1 MKGAARIALAVLGA
15 GVVAVGGGAWFAW
28 HEYLDP
34 GPLKEARAVVVPR
47 GGADTTADALAAAG
61 VVSSPLA
68 FQLAAAATSGDGRL
82 RAAEFEFPAGA
93 SLRDV
98 LAVLRAGKPI
108 QHRLSLPEG
117 LSAAQMAVLMA
128 RADALEGDPVVPE
141 EGMMLPD
148 TYLYDRGTTR
158 AALVERGRRMME
170 AALDRAWAARRPGLP
185 LASPH
190 EALVLASIVERET
203 AKAEERPH
211 IAAVFLNRLRLGMK
225 LQSDPTVIY
234 AASGGLGVL
243 DHGITRAELDQ
254 NDPYNTYRVDGL
266 PPGPIC
272 MPGVAALRAVTQP
285 DDTDDLYFV
294 ADGTGGHA
302 FARTVDDH
310 NRNVAHWREV
320 ERARRN
326 P

>member
-1 MKGAARIALAVLGA
+1 MRTAARVALAVVGL
-15 GVVAVGGGAWFAW
+15 GVVAAGGGAFAR
-28 HEYLDP
+28 HEYLAP
-34 GPLKEARAVVVPR
+34 GPLLQTRLVVVPR
-47 GGADTTADALAAAG
+47 GGLDTTADALAASS

-68 FQLAAAATSGDGRL
+68 FRLAAAATSRDGPL

-98 LAVLRAGKPI
+98 LAVLRGAKPV
-108 QHRLSLPEG
+108 QHKLSLPEG
-117 LSAAQMAVLMA
+117 LSAAQMAVLIA

-158 AALVERGRRMME
+158 AALVARGRRMME
-170 AALDRAWAARRPGLP
+170 AALARAWEERRPGLP
-185 LASPH
+185 LASAQ

-203 AKAEERPH
+203 AKPEERPR

-225 LQSDPTVIY
+225 LQSDPTVAY
-234 AASGGLGVL
+234 GASGGWGVL
-243 DHGITRAELDQ
+243 DHGITRAELDRG
-254 NDPYNTYRVDGL
+254 DPYNTYRVDGL

-272 MPGVAALRAVTQP
+272 MPGLASLRAVTQP

-302 FARTVDDH
+302 FATTVEDH
-310 NRNVAHWREV
+310 LRNVAHWREV